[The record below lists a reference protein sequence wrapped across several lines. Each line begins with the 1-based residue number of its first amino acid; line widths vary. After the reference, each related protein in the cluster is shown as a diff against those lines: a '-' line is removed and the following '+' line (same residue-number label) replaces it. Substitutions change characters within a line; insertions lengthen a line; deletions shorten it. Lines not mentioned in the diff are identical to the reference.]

1 MNVLFTFKKKNKIE
15 QNEDKD
21 TFFKV
26 SYINRF

>member
-1 MNVLFTFKKKNKIE
+1 MYYSLFKIKNKIE
-15 QNEDKD
+15 QNVDKD